1 MRILYLQ
8 GTAVPPPKDLQR
20 DRFFLLSEGLEGD
33 VLQPVWYRSPAQVE
47 AVFGPGSYPVY
58 NAGRFR
64 YHWFL
69 ASRYRGLQGR
79 IATFWFILRKGME
92 LHRERRYDCIV
103 AYSHMTTG
111 VCAGLIKLLTH
122 SKLILE
128 IATMPELTYLTNRPR
143 PTVRERLMHI
153 YSDICLHLS
162 VLISNRVHLLFPGQL
177 SKYPLLRSVSSSI
190 FHEFVPVSAI
200 ERNSESEKTEQ
211 FILLVGAPW
220 YLKGADLLIDAF
232 RRLTGEFPHVKL
244 KIMGHYPHRTEL
256 DVLAGNSSRIEILKP
271 LSHAG
276 ALKTIS
282 QAAVLVLPSRCEG
295 MGRVLIEAM
304 AAGVPVI
311 GSDIGG
317 IPFIIREG
325 ENGLIFSNGD
335 SRTLE
340 KRLRELLADS
350 ELRRRMGDNGYKRAH
365 EALSEKVYV
374 EQFTRMVEA
383 AVGEE

>member
-1 MRILYLQ
+1 MRILYVQ
-8 GTAVPPPKDLQR
+8 ATIVPPPKDVQI
-20 DRFFLLSEGLEGD
+20 DRFFLLSEKLEGD

-58 NAGRFR
+58 NAGCFR

-69 ASRYRGLQGR
+69 VSRYRGVRGR
-79 IATFWFILRKGME
+79 IATFWFILRKGVE
-92 LHRERRYDCIV
+92 LHRERRFDCIV

-111 VCAGLIKLLTH
+111 ICAGLLKLLTR

-128 IATMPELTYLTNRPR
+128 IATMPELTYLTNKPR
-143 PTVRERLMHI
+143 PNVQERLMHI
-153 YSDICLHLS
+153 YSYICLHLS
-162 VLISNRVHLLFPGQL
+162 VLISDRVHLLFPGQL

-211 FILLVGAPW
+211 FVLLVGAPW
-220 YLKGADLLIDAF
+220 YLKGADLLIAAF
-232 RRLTGEFPHVKL
+232 LRLTEEFPHVKL
-244 KIMGHYPHRTEL
+244 KIMGHYTHRNEL
-256 DVLAGNSSRIEILKP
+256 DALAGNSSRIEILQAIP
-271 LSHAG
+271 NAG

-282 QAAVLVLPSRCEG
+282 EAAVLVLPSRCEG

-311 GSDIGG
+311 GSDVGG
-317 IPFIIREG
+317 IPFIIQEG
-325 ENGLIFSNGD
+325 ETGLIFSNGD
-335 SRTLE
+335 SRALE

-365 EALSEKVYV
+365 EALSEKVYI